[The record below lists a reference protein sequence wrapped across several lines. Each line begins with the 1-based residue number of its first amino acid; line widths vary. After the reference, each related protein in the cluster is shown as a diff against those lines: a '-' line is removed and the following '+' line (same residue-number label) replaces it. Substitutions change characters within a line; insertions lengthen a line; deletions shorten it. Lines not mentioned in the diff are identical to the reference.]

1 MLLLEL
7 SANQSLKEVA
17 KEQAGLNQD
26 ADFQITDFN
35 YNVDTVTRVLMKH
48 LNDIN
53 FIGASVCLL
62 KNDPF
67 M

>member
-7 SANQSLKEVA
+7 NANQSLKEVA

-35 YNVDTVTRVLMKH
+35 YNVDTVTKVLMKH
-48 LNDIN
+48 LNNIN
-53 FIGASVCLL
+53 FIGASVYMLIEE
-62 KNDPF
+62 
-67 M
+67 